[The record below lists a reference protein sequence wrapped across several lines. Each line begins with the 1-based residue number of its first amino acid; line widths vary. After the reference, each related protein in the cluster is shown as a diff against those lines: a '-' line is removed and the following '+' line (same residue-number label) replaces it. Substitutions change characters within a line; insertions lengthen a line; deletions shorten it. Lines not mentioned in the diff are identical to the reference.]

1 MLGIGRK
8 ALVLVAL
15 CIGLAACSDAPED
28 ANAPKVLTVGVYTL
42 PPQLGNPHSGTGI
55 PTIFT
60 WAAMFD
66 TLTYVTK
73 QGELKPALATAWEQL
88 DESTWRFTL
97 RDDVTFHNGV
107 PFDASVVKANIDYL
121 ISPDA
126 VMESAAREIR
136 SVSGAE
142 VESPT
147 SLIVTTAYPNPL
159 LPRHLAMMFIVEW
172 GQRAALGREGFGQE
186 PVGTGPFKL
195 VEWRSNGASFEA
207 HDGSYRPP
215 KVDQLDLIVLP
226 QTASR
231 LQALQSGQ
239 IDIAIQMEP
248 DNIADVEAFGGS
260 VDISPDVSVLGITFI
275 LDQIPDDHPLQN
287 KQVRQALNYAV
298 DRQGYID
305 ALFFGTTVAA
315 NQPTTRAGF
324 GYNPDLPQYTYDP
337 ERARQMLADAGYPD
351 GFAFEASVVCGAGA
365 VNCPSYARAAAGLA
379 NVGVELTLREIP
391 TPQLIRGIQ
400 QGEWRTEAFGMNYS
414 ADRTTDALRSLRLHS
429 CIQRVPWYCDRDL
442 TDRLE
447 AAFAVPDLEG
457 RRAETKAIM
466 EAYHDE
472 APAIWLHEIAAYT
485 ALGPR
490 VSGFELDLYFPRYDL
505 VDVN

>member
-1 MLGIGRK
+1 MNQTWRK
-8 ALVLVAL
+8 FAAAVAV
-15 CIGLAACSDAPED
+15 IVGLSACSEAPDDASAE
-28 ANAPKVLTVGVYTL
+28 KVLTVGLYTL

-55 PTIFT
+55 PTILT
-60 WAAMFD
+60 WAALFD

-73 QGELKPALATAWEQL
+73 AGELEPALATSWEQI
-88 DESTWRFTL
+88 DDMTWRFTL

-107 PFDASVVKANIDYL
+107 PFDAAAVKANIDYL
-121 ISPDA
+121 ISDAA
-126 VMESAAREIR
+126 VMESVPREIR

-142 VESPT
+142 VEGPH
-147 SLIVTTAYPNPL
+147 SLIVTTSYPNPL
-159 LPRHLAMMFIVEW
+159 LPQHFSMMFIVEW
-172 GQRAALGREGFGQE
+172 GHWTALGREGFGQE

-195 VEWRSNGASFEA
+195 VEWRSNGASLVA
-207 HDGSYRPP
+207 HEGSYRPP
-215 KVDQLDLIVLP
+215 KTNSLELIVLP

-239 IDIAIQMEP
+239 IDIAVQMEP

-260 VDISPDVSVLGITFI
+260 MDLSPVISILGITFI

-305 ALFFGTTVAA
+305 ALFFGTTIAA
-315 NQPTTRAGF
+315 NQPSTRAGF
-324 GYNPDLPQYTYDP
+324 GYNPNLPQYDYDP
-337 ERARQMLADAGYPD
+337 ERAKQMLADAGYPD
-351 GFAFEASVVCGAGA
+351 GFSFEASVVCGAGA

-379 NVGVELTLREIP
+379 NIGVELTLREIP

-429 CIQRVPWYCDRDL
+429 CIQRVPWYCDRAL

-447 AAFAVPDLEG
+447 AAFAVADLEE
-457 RRAETKAIM
+457 RRAETQAIM
-466 EAYHDE
+466 AAYHDE
-472 APAIWLHEIAAYT
+472 APAIWLHETVDYT
-485 ALGPR
+485 ALGPG
-490 VSGFELDLYFPRYDL
+490 VTGFAKDLYFPRYDL
-505 VDVN
+505 VELN